1 MRPEDGGQAPEASLV
16 ICTRNRLP
24 SLKRSVQAALAIETT
39 RKWELIVVDNGS
51 SDGTSDY
58 LRDLRASTGRQ
69 LLTVYQP
76 RPGLGRAR
84 NSGWRAARAPIIAFT
99 DDDCYVTSDYVDAV
113 ISAFES
119 DPSIAAIGGRVL
131 LYDPSDLNISV
142 IECTERLV
150 IHPYRFIP
158 AGLVQGSNMAFRRG
172 ALAAIGGFDQRLGA
186 GTNFPA
192 EDIDAFAAL
201 AWTGMSAAY
210 DPRPLVY
217 HHHGRKTAS
226 ARDHL
231 SRGYDAGRGA
241 YYAKY
246 LLRRRSA
253 IPYLKAWVQATRG
266 EFSGRRTVPHARR
279 EAASAVR
286 YVVSRLYTSP
296 RDTNPSPRVRR
307 RAPRG

>member
-1 MRPEDGGQAPEASLV
+1 MRPEDSGQAPEVSLV

-24 SLKRSVQAALAIETT
+24 SLERSVQAALAIETT
-39 RKWELIVVDNGS
+39 REWELIVVDNGS

-58 LRDLRASTGRQ
+58 LRDLRASTGKQ

-76 RPGLGRAR
+76 RPGLSRAR
-84 NSGWRAARAPIIAFT
+84 NSGWEAARAPIIAFT
-99 DDDCYVTSDYVDAV
+99 DDDCYVSSDYVDAV
-113 ISAFES
+113 ISAFEP

-131 LYDPSDLNISV
+131 LYDPSDLKISV
-142 IECTERLV
+142 TESTERLV
-150 IHPYRFIP
+150 IQPYGFIP
-158 AGLVQGSNMAFRRG
+158 AGLVQGANMAFRRG

-192 EDIDAFAAL
+192 EDVDAFAAL
-201 AWTGMSAAY
+201 AWAGMSAAY

-217 HHHGRKTAS
+217 HHHGRKTA
-226 ARDHL
+226 AELDRL
-231 SRGYDAGRGA
+231 TRGYDAGRGA

-253 IPYLKAWVQATRG
+253 IPYLKGWGQAARC
-266 EFSGRRTVPHARR
+266 EFSGRRTVPHTRR

-286 YVVSRLYTSP
+286 YLVSRLYTRP
-296 RDTNPSPRVRR
+296 QDTNPPPRVRR
-307 RAPRG
+307 RAPQV